1 MPNVTVIVVWGF
13 CLLSVLGES
22 IHSMIVQQFA
32 CTLLIVVLAIT
43 PGWRWVRRGSGKL
56 ALAIAA
62 VALLLTWQHGS
73 IYEALLGTV
82 RYTPVIALLLC
93 VSLIRIPVKASEL
106 DITLSGLLS
115 RVGPSSRV
123 RLVTATAASL
133 APILN
138 LGTIAFLG
146 TFLRGK
152 SIPETGAPVAVTRGV
167 GMAMLW
173 APTFAPIALVMTAF
187 PNVVWT
193 STLPIAGTLVT
204 VSIVLSARL
213 SAAIEAGQ
221 TVSLRLDRLWVGG
234 ALVAIVAGTAVAFR
248 NIAGANITASVSASG
263 ISGLLFWVIIIEK
276 RKGYFVSKLT
286 EHTQQIWEAVSAEAA
301 LFTASGFLATALQQP
316 YWTERLHEFL
326 GFVNEPTWMSMAWL
340 ILGVPALAVIGIHPV
355 VPFSILVH
363 AVTADNLG
371 VAPPVLY
378 MTWVVIW
385 MLSLLVSPASAL
397 NISASSS
404 FGISTWEIG
413 FQANWRYGLAFGLAA
428 ILILHQW
435 S

>member
-1 MPNVTVIVVWGF
+1 
-13 CLLSVLGES
+13 
-22 IHSMIVQQFA
+22 
-32 CTLLIVVLAIT
+32 
-43 PGWRWVRRGSGKL
+43 
-56 ALAIAA
+56 
-62 VALLLTWQHGS
+62 
-73 IYEALLGTV
+73 
-82 RYTPVIALLLC
+82 
-93 VSLIRIPVKASEL
+93 
-106 DITLSGLLS
+106 
-115 RVGPSSRV
+115 
-123 RLVTATAASL
+123 
-133 APILN
+133 
-138 LGTIAFLG
+138 
-146 TFLRGK
+146 
-152 SIPETGAPVAVTRGV
+152 
-167 GMAMLW
+167 
-173 APTFAPIALVMTAF
+173 
-187 PNVVWT
+187 
-193 STLPIAGTLVT
+193 
-204 VSIVLSARL
+204 
-213 SAAIEAGQ
+213 
-221 TVSLRLDRLWVGG
+221 
-234 ALVAIVAGTAVAFR
+234 
-248 NIAGANITASVSASG
+248 
-263 ISGLLFWVIIIEK
+263 
-276 RKGYFVSKLT
+276 
-286 EHTQQIWEAVSAEAA
+286 